1 MSNTKS
7 DDNKDTK
14 FGTIGIAWAP
24 TISTDVVKRIIDA
37 EKFREDIKKKAKTI
51 QSPNNDGYRKMV
63 YEETNM
69 GCGFIPPTEKELSC
83 GFDDDEISYKNNN
96 GIDR

>member
-24 TISTDVVKRIIDA
+24 TISTDVVKRITDA
-37 EKFREDIKKKAKTI
+37 EEFREDIKKKAKNI
-51 QSPNNDGYRKMV
+51 QSPNNYEYRNIVHK
-63 YEETNM
+63 ESHI
-69 GCGFIPPTEKELSC
+69 GGGFIPPTEYEL
-83 GFDDDEISYKNNN
+83 GKTFYDKDEILYK
-96 GIDR
+96 GYR

>member
-24 TISTDVVKRIIDA
+24 TISTDVVGRIIDA
-37 EKFREDIKKKAKTI
+37 ETFRLNLKDKATTI
-51 QSPNNDGYRKMV
+51 QSPNNDEYRKIV
-63 YEETNM
+63 HEESHI
-69 GCGFIPPTEKELSC
+69 GGGFIPPTEEELKC
-83 GFDDDEISYKNNN
+83 GFNDDEILYK
-96 GIDR
+96 DAK